1 MCVWIDHHL
10 LRQDSVEYFSHF
22 YHKIFGIWKF
32 YYYYITI
39 LCTIFSRGSAAY
51 QVWYLT
57 SISYKNNKTWT
68 CLISSIFVL
77 KIIQIIYSVFM
88 YLFIYT
94 PQRVLLNCITIL
106 NLLAVSIIIKHASIE
121 KTFLSYYFLFYIR
134 ISIYWKIDE
143 ITWQT
148 YETLW
153 LLLYNLIINAI
164 QLTLRLS
171 GLKITEQVVYW

>member
-88 YLFIYT
+88 YLFLYT
-94 PQRVLLNCITIL
+94 TQRVPLNYITIR
-106 NLLAVSIIIKHASIE
+106 NLLTVSIIIKHTSIE
-121 KTFLSYYFLFYIR
+121 EKLFYI
-134 ISIYWKIDE
+134 ICCFIWKFRFFIHYD
-143 ITWQT
+143 IF
-148 YETLW
+148 
-153 LLLYNLIINAI
+153 LYDLIMKVI

>member
-1 MCVWIDHHL
+1 MLNI
-10 LRQDSVEYFSHF
+10 
-22 YHKIFGIWKF
+22 
-32 YYYYITI
+32 I
-39 LCTIFSRGSAAY
+39 LIILSCMAQYSQEEVRYSY

-68 CLISSIFVL
+68 CLIRQHFVL

-94 PQRVLLNCITIL
+94 PQRVLVNYITIL
-106 NLLAVSIIIKHASIE
+106 NFLAVSITIRHTSIE
-121 KTFLSYYFLFYIR
+121 KKTFLLYYLFFCIR
-134 ISIYWKIDE
+134 ISIKITMIYNQQYWKIDE
-143 ITWQT
+143 INWQT
-148 YETLW
+148 YETIW
-153 LLLYNLIINAI
+153 LLLYNLIINVI

>member
-94 PQRVLLNCITIL
+94 PQRVLLNL
-106 NLLAVSIIIKHASIE
+106 YHNPKLACC
-121 KTFLSYYFLFYIR
+121 FNNYYAFKYWKENVPLYYLLFYIK
-134 ISIYWKIDE
+134 ISIDHSSY
-143 ITWQT
+143 
-148 YETLW
+148 
-153 LLLYNLIINAI
+153 YNH
-164 QLTLRLS
+164 
-171 GLKITEQVVYW
+171 